1 MPTPYGY
8 RGGMAFSADELRV
21 LRRALATAL
30 QPASVPAPAPAGAV
44 PATRDPRRA
53 EEVQE
58 CLRLS
63 EALDE
68 AAREGGRLRDF
79 LFADL
84 ARYRDALPGSVH
96 GYLGRLQEALAA
108 GYAPG
113 PDDLGALRVL
123 RSVDAGPAE
132 RARRT
137 ALLRRCEQAA
147 ERSVR
152 GRLRALPGGRLAD
165 EPERPPAPQ
174 PGQPSPKP
182 PQPGPAGPQPG
193 RRGRPVPTPGEVFP
207 PRRKPS
213 PPPAARTA

>member
-44 PATRDPRRA
+44 PARRDPRRA

-108 GYAPG
+108 GYVPG

-132 RARRT
+132 RTRRT

-147 ERSVR
+147 ERSAR
-152 GRLRALPGGRLAD
+152 ARLR
-165 EPERPPAPQ
+165 
-174 PGQPSPKP
+174 
-182 PQPGPAGPQPG
+182 
-193 RRGRPVPTPGEVFP
+193 
-207 PRRKPS
+207 
-213 PPPAARTA
+213 